1 MSTFA
6 IDTATNDLVFVN
18 GELVLVQTVHEEVAI
33 VLNAKFKHFKG
44 GWFLD
49 VRQGFPW
56 IEVVYVK
63 NPDLQ
68 IIKGV
73 IRQVILDT
81 QGVTDVPQLDLEFDA
96 PTRLLTGTIRVLCD
110 DGFIV
115 VGGPG
120 DPFIVEIPTQ

>member
-1 MSTFA
+1 MSIFA
-6 IDTATNDLVFVN
+6 IDPLTHDLSFVN

-33 VLNAKFKHFKG
+33 VLDAKFKHFKG

-56 IEVVYVK
+56 FEVVYVK
-63 NPDLQ
+63 NPDVQ

-73 IRQVILDT
+73 FRQTILDT
-81 QGVTDVPQLDLEFDA
+81 PGVTDVPQLDLAFDRGA
-96 PTRLLTGTIRVLCD
+96 RLLTGTIRVLCD
-110 DGFIV
+110 DGVIL

-120 DPFIVEIPTQ
+120 DPFIVELPTQ